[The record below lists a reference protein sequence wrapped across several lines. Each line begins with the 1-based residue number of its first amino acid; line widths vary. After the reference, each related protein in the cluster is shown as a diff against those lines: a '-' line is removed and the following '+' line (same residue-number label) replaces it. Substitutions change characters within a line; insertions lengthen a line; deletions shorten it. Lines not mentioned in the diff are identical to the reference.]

1 MSTTDR
7 IYVGQ
12 NSLRIRMKVGQ
23 DITDAN
29 TLQIGYKDPG
39 GNIAYWTATEEDAT
53 AGIIYYDVV
62 NTSELDEDGVWSF
75 WAKVTFSDARVG
87 LGLVNEVNI
96 FTEGSVLLS

>member
-1 MSTTDR
+1 MSTTSR

-29 TLQIGYKDPG
+29 ALQIGYTDPQ
-39 GNIAYWTATEEDAT
+39 GNSANWTATEEDAT

-62 NTSELDEDGVWSF
+62 NTTELDEDGVWKF
-75 WAKVTFSDARVG
+75 QAKITFSDGRIG
-87 LGLVNEVNI
+87 YGLVNEVNI
-96 FTEGSVLLS
+96 FDVGAVLLT